1 MDDELLENDDGG
13 GMGPLKRNAILI
25 RARERRILSE
35 SLMILK
41 KRKKLFHS
49 MNFQISKVREQEME
63 RKRLLKEKAE
73 FKERARREFLA
84 RELLVNFHVKEAAPA
99 AATAAAAAA
108 AAARN
113 FTVREG
119 DNMERNAIMFCKEYE
134 ADIGSEIEG
143 LSCAQ
148 SIVARAKLMLSATK
162 TKQIIFMFPIILSN
176 GTRTVLRMR
185 QDDDG
190 TEEVM
195 KFCAVYNM
203 TDQVC
208 DWMRTKLAPH
218 VEQHF
223 KDSVLATTS
232 LVAPDGRNL
241 IIFLRQGDQHD
252 LNQFVTDYVSV
263 TKLPI
268 NVIPSITMMLERKLK
283 PTVFEQRIE
292 GEARLGSKLRV
303 KRGDNAKEVVMAFG
317 RRAGI
322 TAEAQ
327 NQVLQALIQ
336 RGL

>member
-1 MDDELLENDDGG
+1 MENDDGG
-13 GMGPLKRNAILI
+13 GMGPLKRNAVLI
-25 RARERRILSE
+25 RARERRILRE
-35 SLMILK
+35 SLTILK

-49 MNFQISKVREQEME
+49 LNFQISKVREQEME
-63 RKRLLKEKAE
+63 RKRLVKEKAE

-84 RELLVNFHVKEAAPA
+84 RELLINFRVKEAA
-99 AATAAAAAA
+99 T
-108 AAARN
+108 AARN

-134 ADIGSEIEG
+134 ADIGGEIEG
-143 LSCAQ
+143 LPCAQ
-148 SIVARAKLMLSATK
+148 SIVARAKVMLSATK

-185 QDDDG
+185 QEDDG

-263 TKLPI
+263 TKLPM
-268 NVIPSITMMLERKLK
+268 NVIPSITMMLERKLA
-283 PTVFEQRIE
+283 PTVFEQKIT

-322 TAEAQ
+322 SAEAQ